1 MILDNSEK
9 HLENSIFTCDKCRQ
23 VFQLKSNLQNHT
35 KICGGAAREGIT
47 KCINC
52 TKEISK
58 SNIARHLKKCQYQG
72 VVALVRKTGPCPS
85 CSRILS
91 LKHVYA
97 AVVKQKMRIH
107 LDTLQSANSEGRRNF
122 VGVESFDDDE
132 GMKLIIFRV
141 QASFA

>member
-1 MILDNSEK
+1 MHEVSAK
-9 HLENSIFTCDKCRQ
+9 KVIFTCDKCRQ

-35 KICGGAAREGIT
+35 SAWEGIT

-107 LDTLQSANSEGRRNF
+107 VDTLQSANSEGRRNF

-141 QASFA
+141 QANFA